1 MLVQIAILTYLY
13 PEMIDYVYKLYPNLN
28 EQKFIDQKKII
39 DNHISI
45 WASGWEKAMGEQ
57 KIPVLT
63 IPTNI
68 PKFLKKWS
76 EESNLEITESPQIIV
91 EMLKKFQPEILFY
104 DLYDC
109 NLLKEIKA
117 RIPTIK
123 LIVLWKGSSS
133 VDMKIFNDVDLTIS
147 CAPEEVARLNK
158 IGLKAEH
165 LHHAFNK
172 TILELTEST
181 NKHFDV
187 VFIGQIFKSIGFHIN
202 RDVLLNKLVKEIRL
216 EIFSSA
222 YDLKYFDFAYHFLK
236 KTILTS
242 LIPLYY
248 SAEKITGKYKS
259 QLEKSL
265 VYPITPYS
273 LRLRKSLRSPVY
285 GKKMYDVINAS
296 KVVLN
301 IHADSSPT
309 YASNMRLFETTGVGS
324 CLLTDWKVNIN
335 ELFKEDE
342 EVVTFRSAQE
352 CVDKAKWL
360 LNNSEERNKIAL
372 AGQRRVFSSHLF
384 EHRVPEFLE
393 IVKKHLK

>member
-76 EESNLEITESPQIIV
+76 EENNLEITESPQIIV
-91 EMLKKFQPEILFY
+91 EMLKKFQPDILFY

-117 RIPTIK
+117 RIPSIK
-123 LIVLWKGSSS
+123 LIALWKGSSS

-147 CAPEEVARLNK
+147 CAPEEVVRLNK

-172 TILELTEST
+172 TILELTEPT